1 MYLYVYVSICLYVA
15 FDAGDARRADGH
27 SIALYCSIVCIK
39 QEQGAYVVK
48 CTLTLLD
55 SPFISRYKSCR
66 VRPSASQS
74 FFDFAS
80 LSLPPIDPKGP
91 CPWSTPCVPRFR
103 PCVVASQSVS
113 QSINQSI
120 NRRVRLVR
128 RTALSRPRIYLEQR

>member
-39 QEQGAYVVK
+39 QEQGAHVVK

-66 VRPSASQS
+66 VRPSAGQS

-91 CPWSTPCVPRFR
+91 WSPPVSRGLGRASLPLSQS
-103 PCVVASQSVS
+103 VSQSVS

-120 NRRVRLVR
+120 NQ
-128 RTALSRPRIYLEQR
+128 SIDG